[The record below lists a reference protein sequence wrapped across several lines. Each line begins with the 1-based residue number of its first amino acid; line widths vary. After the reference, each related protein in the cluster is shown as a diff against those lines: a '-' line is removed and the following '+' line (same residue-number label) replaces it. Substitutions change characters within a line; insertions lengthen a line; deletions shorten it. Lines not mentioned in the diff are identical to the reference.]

1 MSSTLLLEP
10 DMSNVGAARRF
21 VRSALEGIP
30 REVAADLTLATSE
43 LVTNA
48 IEHGSSEAVLL
59 TVRADGSYAS
69 VSVKSSGEPARVPDV
84 EDWRIAGPDNLSGRG
99 LGMVRKVVDLIDV
112 VRSDNSIEI
121 TVRKRI
127 MPAAG

>member
-1 MSSTLLLEP
+1 MSSTVVLEP

-30 REVAADLTLATSE
+30 SEVAADLTLATSE

-48 IEHGSSEAVLL
+48 IEHGSPEAVFL
-59 TVRADGSYAS
+59 TVRADGFYAS
-69 VSVKSSGEPARVPDV
+69 VSVKSSGETARVPDV
-84 EDWRIAGPDNLSGRG
+84 EDWRIASPDNLSGRG
-99 LGMVRKVVDLIDV
+99 LGMVRKVVDLVDV

-127 MPAAG
+127 VPAG